1 MSVRWAL
8 VVVAVTSCGGSAAD
22 HRVLGDRAYVAG
34 RFDEALAEYRLALRQ
49 RAPNAT
55 LRAKAAT
62 SAARIGELK
71 PAIEEYIA
79 LAREDEERAGE
90 AADGL
95 ERVARLALVG
105 NDLVALRLAIGA
117 IRDLGVHRP
126 VGGTFALALLE
137 NAGPGGAVDLLPLAA
152 AAAPDARAQDSLMY
166 EYGTVLRRTG
176 RCEQALP
183 VLESLARR
191 RRVVSLAE
199 GAARDAASCAL
210 TLGRRALNRNAP
222 TAAEEWFR
230 RAVTHA
236 GDTPVGR
243 AAYVGLGDVMFARGE
258 FQGAVE
264 AFQRAMADAP
274 AGDSIAAIARDR
286 LNLIGSAGTVFR

>member
-1 MSVRWAL
+1 MRWAL
-8 VVVAVTSCGGSAAD
+8 VVMAVTACGGSAAD
-22 HRVLGDRAYVAG
+22 HRVLGDRAYVDG
-34 RFDEALAEYRLALRQ
+34 HFDEALAEYRLALRQ
-49 RAPNAT
+49 RTPNAT
-55 LRAKAAT
+55 LRAKAA
-62 SAARIGELK
+62 AAAVRIGELK

-79 LAREDEERAGE
+79 LAREDEKRATE

-95 ERVARLALVG
+95 ERVARLALAG

-117 IRDLGVHRP
+117 IRDLGVHRA
-126 VGGTFALALLE
+126 VSGTFALALLE
-137 NAGPGGAVDLLPLAA
+137 NAEPAGAVDLLPLAA
-152 AAAPDARAQDSLMY
+152 AAASDTRAQDSLMY

-191 RRVVSLAE
+191 RRVISLAE

-222 TAAEEWFR
+222 TVAEEWFR
-230 RAVTHA
+230 RAVTHG

-258 FQGAVE
+258 FEGAVE

-274 AGDSIAAIARDR
+274 AGDSIAAVARER